1 MSEPPRPPGDD
12 NAGTPSDPTR
22 PFSQGDDPS
31 QGQPPPPPP
40 YSPPPTSGAGYPPP
54 TSGGGYV
61 PPPADGGFPQ
71 PPTSGAGGYPPGG
84 GTPPPYGDPAQGYGA
99 PGPGAPGY
107 GAPGYG
113 APGYGDPGYGTP
125 GYGTP
130 GYGAKGY
137 GAPGYATS
145 DDRTWSLLAH
155 FGGAVGAFVSG
166 GPLAWVGPLI
176 AYLAKGEQSPTIRAH
191 ALAALNF
198 QLLWSIIAFVT
209 WFVSW
214 CLFFIPSLI
223 IFGIQIAF
231 GVIAGIKAANG
242 EPYKYPMTVNFIK

>member
-12 NAGTPSDPTR
+12 NAGSPSDPTR
-22 PFSQGDDPS
+22 PFPYGNDPAQGSTPPPAS
-31 QGQPPPPPP
+31 PPPPPP
-40 YSPPPTSGAGYPPP
+40 YSPPPTSGAGYTPPP
-54 TSGGGYV
+54 SSG
-61 PPPADGGFPQ
+61 AGFPQ

-99 PGPGAPGY
+99 PGYGAPGY

-113 APGYGDPGYGTP
+113 APGYG
-125 GYGTP
+125 TP
-130 GYGAKGY
+130 GYGA
-137 GAPGYATS
+137 APGYSTS
-145 DDRTWSLLAH
+145 DDRTWALLAH
-155 FGGAVGAFVSG
+155 FGGALGAFVSG

-176 AYLAKGEQSPTIRAH
+176 AYLAKGEQSPAVRAH

-209 WFVSW
+209 YFVSW
-214 CLFFIPSLI
+214 CLFFIPSII